1 MATPSRAGPGIE
13 GGAQIGRPRI
23 LAAHTA
29 RSVGMSPRQA
39 TRFRLAV
46 RENHLQLQAV
56 RQRIA
61 ECRRHLR
68 RVLATPEPDSSAV
81 LELLREEQILVERER
96 RMGAGLEPVV
106 AAILTPEQVDRL
118 RRLRWG

>member
-1 MATPSRAGPGIE
+1 MARPARTEPGIE
-13 GGAQIGRPRI
+13 GGARIGRPRV

-29 RSVGMSPRQA
+29 RSVGMSSRQA
-39 TRFRLAV
+39 ARFRLAV
-46 RENHLQLQAV
+46 RDSHLQQQAV

-68 RVLATPEPDSSAV
+68 TALATPEPDSSAV
-81 LELLREEQILVERER
+81 LELLREEQILVDRER
-96 RMGAGLEPVV
+96 RLGAGLEPAV

-118 RRLRWG
+118 RRLRWS